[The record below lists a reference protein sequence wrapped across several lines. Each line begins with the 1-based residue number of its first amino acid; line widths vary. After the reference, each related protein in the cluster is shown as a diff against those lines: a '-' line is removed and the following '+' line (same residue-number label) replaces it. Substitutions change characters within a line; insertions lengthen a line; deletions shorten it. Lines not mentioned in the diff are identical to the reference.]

1 MKKVLKGIGIIL
13 IIGIIILTF
22 LGIKYRGQIEFYIN
36 TIKNYK
42 TIEVNAKAIPLSGTK
57 NESMKD
63 SQNIVINEKENN
75 KVILNIYKSEK
86 HLKSGSPVI
95 IYVHG
100 GAWMYGNSEI
110 PENMSGVINQFR
122 KAGYTIISVD
132 YTLDTKTIDF
142 NLQTTEV
149 KDAIRWV
156 YKNSEEYNFNTNSI
170 GIIGASAGANLAM
183 LAAYSDNDKFV
194 GNESLKDYSSKVN
207 YVVDLFG
214 PTELSSLSENG
225 ESKELLE
232 AVNKKEAN
240 LKTKAA
246 LKDYMDTY
254 SPINYIKKG
263 LPKTLIIQGKDDKI
277 VPYSNSVDLYDK
289 SKEVGNDVNLILLNN
304 MGHAFTNINE
314 KQTKEVIYK
323 LLNFILFNSKL

>member
-1 MKKVLKGIGIIL
+1 MKKVLKGIGIVL
-13 IIGIIILTF
+13 IIGVIILTF

-42 TIEVNAKAIPLSGTK
+42 TIEVNAKAISLSGAK
-57 NESMKD
+57 NGSMKD
-63 SQNIVINEKENN
+63 SQNIIINERDNN
-75 KVILNIYKSEK
+75 KLTLNIYKSEK
-86 HLKSGSPVI
+86 YLKSGSPVI

-194 GNESLKDYSSKVN
+194 GNEELKNYSSKVN
-207 YVVDLFG
+207 YLIDLFG
-214 PTELSSLSENG
+214 PTELSSLSKGG
-225 ESKELLE
+225 EPQELLE
-232 AVNKKEAN
+232 AVNKKELN
-240 LKTKAA
+240 LKKEGA
-246 LKDYMDTY
+246 LVNYMNTY

-263 LPKTLIIQGKDDKI
+263 LPKTLIIQGEDDKI
-277 VPYSNSVDLYDK
+277 VPYRNSVDLYEK
-289 SKEVGNDVNLILLNN
+289 SKDAGNDVNLILLKG
-304 MGHAFTNINE
+304 MGHAFANINE
-314 KQTKEVIYK
+314 NQTRDVIYK
-323 LLNFILFNSKL
+323 LLNFILFNSTL